1 MSQHKIEIAIGD
13 KPVKVACPA
22 GQEGA
27 LLSAAQELND
37 RLEKTRTSSTIHS
50 TDQALV
56 MTALNLAHDLLQL
69 QQSIKLDHQKTQ
81 DRIQLLQSTIE
92 QALSDQKFNVQS
104 DKG

>member
-1 MSQHKIEIAIGD
+1 MSQHKIEIIIGD

-22 GQEGA
+22 GQESA

-37 RLEKTRTSSTIHS
+37 RLGKTRTNSTLHSS
-50 TDQALV
+50 DQALM

-69 QQSIKLDHQKTQ
+69 QQSVKLDQQQTQ
-81 DRIQLLQSTIE
+81 GRIQLLQSTIE
-92 QALSDQKFNVQS
+92 QALNDKKFNARS